1 MFTKFVG
8 HYSLKDIVAY
18 LFHGNNSL
26 DFIRHHLP
34 QKPIYF
40 YNSGRAALY
49 DILLQRKQKSTKKH
63 IIIPGYG
70 CPIVLAVTHYAGFTP
85 LVLDVSP
92 HSLKMD
98 VNEIIENSRKH
109 DVDSVILIAE
119 NGILYE
125 ESELQQLKKEGL
137 FLIADHCLSWQNL
150 DRINTNLTDAEIF
163 SGGFNKPISGLGFGA
178 MTTNEEMEKF
188 HSKKSIYLLKLLK
201 TMAFIVIQNPAIY
214 PLFKSEMK
222 KDPDSVFDGKIGLLS
237 LNSAAIV
244 KNSLIKS
251 EQYKQHWLDLQ
262 SQLKSIFEKRE
273 ISSLVVSFPNYL
285 QGRVLF
291 QKKILKAKNYYGIH
305 YHQQY
310 KYDILSDERTKTIE
324 SDYEGIQRLKSD
336 YLAMS
341 LNKNSIEN
349 KEKFIEAFQRDI
361 S

>member
-1 MFTKFVG
+1 
-8 HYSLKDIVAY
+8 
-18 LFHGNNSL
+18 
-26 DFIRHHLP
+26 
-34 QKPIYF
+34 
-40 YNSGRAALY
+40 
-49 DILLQRKQKSTKKH
+49 
-63 IIIPGYG
+63 
-70 CPIVLAVTHYAGFTP
+70 
-85 LVLDVSP
+85 
-92 HSLKMD
+92 
-98 VNEIIENSRKH
+98 
-109 DVDSVILIAE
+109 
-119 NGILYE
+119 
-125 ESELQQLKKEGL
+125 
-137 FLIADHCLSWQNL
+137 
-150 DRINTNLTDAEIF
+150 AEIF

-178 MTTNEEMEKF
+178 MTTNEEMKKF
-188 HSKKSIYLLKLLK
+188 HSKKSIHLLKLLK
-201 TMAFIVIQNPAIY
+201 TMAFIVIQNPSIY

-237 LNSAAIV
+237 LNSAAMV

-251 EQYKQHWLDLQ
+251 EQYKQHWHDLQ
-262 SQLKSIFEKRE
+262 HELKVILEEKG
-273 ISSLVVSFPNYL
+273 IASPVVAQPDYL

-291 QKKILKAKNYYGIH
+291 QKKILKQKNNYGIH